1 MKILVVSPV
10 PTDPPNAG
18 NRVRIATLAQALT
31 TSGHDV
37 HFAYVPMEQA
47 DTSAMVARFGPA
59 RLHTLP
65 WARRGGA
72 RLLALRA
79 LRKLGRRLKL
89 DAGYM
94 LGLDE
99 WYDERITPALRDLHT
114 VHRFDAVL
122 VEYVFMSKALQ
133 AFGPGCLRL
142 LDTHDSFGM
151 RHRHYLASGLIPQW
165 YSTSLAG
172 EEAGFR
178 RADVV
183 LAIEANEARAFSRR
197 LAGSGTRVV
206 QVGHLIDIGEPIPP
220 SDAPN
225 LLFVGSGNLLNVQ
238 GARLFS
244 EQVLPLIRS
253 ERPDVQFLLAGGV
266 AAQVPDGP
274 GIVKLGFVPRLQQAF
289 AQAMVFVN
297 PVLAGT
303 GVNIKLLDA
312 LAAGMPT
319 VSTTSG
325 ARGLEEHGGGAF
337 TVVADTDAAGFARE
351 VVRLIDSTHARDKL
365 RERAYGAALSWN
377 ATQLSTLRSTLGEG
391 ESISRQEIASPSAER
406 SIAL

>member
-18 NRVRIATLAQALT
+18 NRVRIATLAQALA

-47 DTSAMVARFGPA
+47 DTEAMAARFSPA
-59 RLHTLP
+59 RLHMLP

-79 LRKLGRRLKL
+79 LRKLGRLLKL

-99 WYDERITPALRDLHT
+99 WYDERITHALRDLHAA
-114 VHRFDAVL
+114 HRFDAVL

-142 LDTHDSFGM
+142 LDAHDSFGM

-183 LAIEANEARAFSRR
+183 LAIEANEARAFARR
-197 LAGSGTRVV
+197 LAGSGTSVV
-206 QVGHLIDIGEPIPP
+206 QVGHLIDIGEPVPP

-238 GARLFS
+238 GARFFS
-244 EQVLPLIRS
+244 EQVLPLIRK
-253 ERPDVQFLLAGGV
+253 ERPDVQLLLAGGV

-312 LAAGMPT
+312 LAAGMPI

-325 ARGLEEHGGGAF
+325 ARGLDEHGSGAF
-337 TVVADTDAAGFARE
+337 AVVADIDALGFARE
-351 VVRLIDSTHARDKL
+351 VVKLIGDANARARLRT
-365 RERAYGAALSWN
+365 RAHDAALNWN
-377 ATQLSTLRSTLGEG
+377 TAQLASLHATLDAGGPSETVTL
-391 ESISRQEIASPSAER
+391 ASLQFEKAHAP
-406 SIAL
+406 

>member
-10 PTDPPNAG
+10 PTDPPDAG
-18 NRVRIATLAQALT
+18 NRVRIATLAQALS

-47 DTSAMVARFGPA
+47 DTAAMAARFGPA

-79 LRKLGRRLKL
+79 LRKLGRLLQL

-99 WYDERITPALRDLHT
+99 WYDERITPALRDLHAA
-114 VHRFDAVL
+114 HRFDAVL

-133 AFGPGCLRL
+133 AFDSPCLRL

-151 RHRHYLASGLIPQW
+151 RHRHYLASGLTPQW

-183 LAIEANEARAFSRR
+183 LAIEANEARAFTRR
-197 LAGSGTRVV
+197 LAGSRTRVV
-206 QVGHLIDIGEPIPP
+206 QVGHLIDIGEPALP

-225 LLFVGSGNLLNVQ
+225 LLFIGSGNLLNVQ
-238 GARLFS
+238 GARFFS

-253 ERPDVQFLLAGGV
+253 ERPDVQLLLAGGV

-312 LAAGMPT
+312 LAAGMPI

-325 ARGLEEHGGGAF
+325 ARGLDEHGSGAF
-337 TVVADTDAAGFARE
+337 AVVADADAAGFSRE
-351 VVRLIDSTHARDKL
+351 VQKLISDANARDRL
-365 RERAYGAALSWN
+365 RVRARDAALSWN
-377 ATQLSTLRSTLGEG
+377 TAQLNSLHVTLDVD
-391 ESISRQEIASPSAER
+391 APSATLSLASLQLEKAHA
-406 SIAL
+406 S